1 MAISRKEKEEN
12 EQTFAAMFRDG
23 EETPESVMVKVMRG
37 QKSIMRRGKQQRI
50 TKEMVR
56 AAEVLLPYR
65 LPRLNSIDAQ
75 VKNVDMTHEE
85 WKISAHGSHRPQRC
99 G

>member
-85 WKISAHGSHRPQRC
+85 WLRIIEEGGK
-99 G
+99 

>member
-1 MAISRKEKEEN
+1 MATSRKEKEEN

-85 WKISAHGSHRPQRC
+85 WLRIIEEGGK
-99 G
+99 

>member
-85 WKISAHGSHRPQRC
+85 WLKIIEGKI
-99 G
+99 

>member
-37 QKSIMRRGKQQRI
+37 QKSIMHRGKQQRI

-85 WKISAHGSHRPQRC
+85 WLKIIEGKI
-99 G
+99 